1 MVTKPISYKH
11 TGESM
16 NIRTYAFPLL
26 LAALLCLVAFAG
38 PAAAATP
45 FQNLNS
51 YSRLIQPG
59 SGSTL
64 VIPVPSPAP
73 TDIIPSNPLSQR
85 TISISDMLINI
96 QPYVPSN
103 DLSQF
108 THINRNQDTNRYSW
122 DDFFNPVTPGGG
134 CGG

>member
-1 MVTKPISYKH
+1 
-11 TGESM
+11 M
-16 NIRTYAFPLL
+16 NTRRYAFPLL
-26 LAALLCLVAFAG
+26 LAALLCLVVLTG

-59 SGSTL
+59 SGSTPA
-64 VIPVPSPAP
+64 IPVPSPLP
-73 TDIIPSNPLSQR
+73 TDVLPSDPFSQR
-85 TISISDMLINI
+85 TLSISSMLINV

-108 THINRNQDTNRYSW
+108 THINRNQDTNSYSW
-122 DDFFNPVTPGGG
+122 DELFKPITPPCG
-134 CGG
+134 CGGC

>member
-1 MVTKPISYKH
+1 MMRNPISYKY
-11 TGESM
+11 TGEFM
-16 NIRTYAFPLL
+16 NSHRYAFPLL
-26 LAALLCLVAFAG
+26 LAVVLCLAALAG

-51 YSRLIQPG
+51 YASLIQPG
-59 SGSTL
+59 SGSTP
-64 VIPVPSPAP
+64 VIPVPSPVP
-73 TDIIPSNPLSQR
+73 TDVVPPDPLSQR
-85 TISISDMLINI
+85 TLSISSMLINI

-122 DDFFNPVTPGGG
+122 DDLFNPITPPGG